1 MSIWSDIQDRS
12 SGEITRKED
21 RPRTIDELWEDILYR
36 SVILD
41 SSQNIKMEINLFDDM
56 LDNMVKGKDV
66 LPGFPKLEDIIN
78 NI

>member
-12 SGEITRKED
+12 AGEITRKED
-21 RPRTIDELWEDILYR
+21 RPRTIDELWEDILYG